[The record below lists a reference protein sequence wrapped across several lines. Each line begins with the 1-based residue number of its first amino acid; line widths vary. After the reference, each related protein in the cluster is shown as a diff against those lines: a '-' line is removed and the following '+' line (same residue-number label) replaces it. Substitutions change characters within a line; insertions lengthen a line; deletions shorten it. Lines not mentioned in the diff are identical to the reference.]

1 MQNIFCALFFGS
13 CITSLTMKLK
23 NDRNNVA
30 WQNKINDICPKSLNQ
45 QLYVNALKNDETKI
59 IIVTGPAGTGK
70 TLFACKTG
78 INLLKSGELKK
89 IVITRPMVTVEE
101 EMGFLPGN
109 IEKKMNPWMRPVL
122 DIFSDYYSQ
131 REIDQMVSENVI
143 EISPLAFMRG
153 RTFTDTFI
161 IADEMQNSSP
171 NQMQMLTTRIGKGSR
186 LVISGDLHQSDR
198 IASNGLKDIVGKIKT
213 YYTANRQSNLI
224 ELVSFDL
231 SDIQRSK
238 IVKHVLDIYN
248 YTPSVEKDVPYI
260 KPMDFDA
267 FYKRPIQNPAR
278 GC

>member
-1 MQNIFCALFFGS
+1 MFIMQSILAALFWGS
-13 CITSLTMKLK
+13 CITTKLK
-23 NDRNNVA
+23 HDNR
-30 WQNKINDICPKSLNQ
+30 WQNKMTDLVPRSINQ
-45 QLYVNALKNDETKI
+45 QQYVNALKNDETKI

-89 IVITRPMVTVEE
+89 IVITRPLVTVEE
-101 EMGFLPGN
+101 ELGFLPGN

-122 DIFSDYYSQ
+122 DIFLDYYS
-131 REIDQMVSENVI
+131 RKEIDQMFNENII

-186 LVISGDLHQSDR
+186 LVISGDLQQSDR
-198 IASNGLKDIVGKIKT
+198 MTNNGLKDIVDKMNV
-213 YYTANRQSNLI
+213 YYHTNRQSSLI
-224 ELVSFDL
+224 DLISFDL
-231 SDIQRSK
+231 CDVQRSK

-248 YTPSVEKDVPYI
+248 YHPSSPNEIPYI

-267 FYKRPIQNPAR
+267 MYKRPPQNPAR